1 MSGSYDPHA
10 VADTERKT
18 WDRFGSKYLHTFAAI
33 TSRGAALLMEA
44 ADLRPGD
51 AVLEIGCGPGNV
63 AARLA
68 ETGAR
73 VVGIDFAPHMVQA
86 ARAAYREIDFQ
97 EADAEDLPFE
107 PGTFQAVAACYTL
120 HHLAR
125 PERVLSEIHRV
136 LAPGGRLVFVHP
148 QEQESMN
155 IFFEAVAAH
164 HTPEAVPHGPLFGCT
179 DQSLFE
185 SMVSTAGFSDCRL
198 EIRELPL
205 QLRSIQPLLEGCREF
220 IQMDALPEALQQK
233 IEAATLQNA
242 KAHQRGSVFTFA
254 DTVLLGRA
262 VKPLEAGRP
271 TSGCS

>member
-1 MSGSYDPHA
+1 
-10 VADTERKT
+10 
-18 WDRFGSKYLHTFAAI
+18 
-33 TSRGAALLMEA
+33 
-44 ADLRPGD
+44 
-51 AVLEIGCGPGNV
+51 
-63 AARLA
+63 
-68 ETGAR
+68 
-73 VVGIDFAPHMVQA
+73 MVHA
-86 ARAAYREIDFQ
+86 ARATYREIDFQ

-125 PERVLSEIHRV
+125 PETVLSEIHRV

-164 HTPEAVPHGPLFGCT
+164 HSPEAVPHGPLFGCT

-185 SMVSTAGFSDCRL
+185 SMLSTAGFSDCRL

-205 QLRSIQPLLEGCREF
+205 QLRSLKPLLEGCREF
-220 IQMDALPEALQQK
+220 IQMDALPEALQEK

-242 KAHQRGSVFTFA
+242 KAHQRGSVFTFT

-262 VKPLEAGRP
+262 IAGVKEGLA
-271 TSGCS
+271 